1 MSKHTDKIKE
11 KSKFVFNIEI
21 KKNNHNKF
29 KLIKKKVTFPWSLGR
44 GYEQRSGIN
53 CIRILP
59 QVAGAGLMSG
69 DNFFQRVYLGKD
81 ARAKLED
88 SGSMIV
94 LSGQKG
100 SAATHWEYTV
110 DEGGVLILD
119 SEPYCLLDNAKCE
132 VYNTFYLSESAT
144 VISLD
149 GFCHSKNL
157 VEKFGFYKNETKVR
171 SLDGKLILIDRQ
183 KALAGSL
190 HRLSKYVEKGSG
202 AVATINIFA
211 VKKVSENLMA
221 VVDDLDIPHART
233 AFNGISGFSI
243 RLLAPSGGQLRNVTK
258 HVLDQFEKKLKELVV

>member
-1 MSKHTDKIKE
+1 MSKHFDKLRE
-11 KSKFVFNIEI
+11 ESKFVFNIEI

-29 KLIKKKVTFPWSLGR
+29 KLVKKKVTFPWSLGR
-44 GYEQRSGIN
+44 GYEQRSGMN

-81 ARAKLED
+81 ARVRMED

-94 LSGQKG
+94 LSGEKG
-100 SAATHWEYTV
+100 PAATHWEYTV
-110 DEGGVLILD
+110 NEGGILILD
-119 SEPYCLLDNAKCE
+119 SEPYCLLDNARCE
-132 VYNTFYLSESAT
+132 FYNTFYLSESAT
-144 VISLD
+144 VIALD

-157 VEKFGFYKNETKVR
+157 VEKFGYYKNETKVR
-171 SLDGKLILIDRQ
+171 SLDGKLILMDRQ

-202 AVATINIFA
+202 AVGTINIFA
-211 VKKVSENLMA
+211 VEKVSANLIA

-233 AFNGISGFSI
+233 AFNGISGFSV

-258 HVLDQFEKKLKELVV
+258 HVLGQFEQKLKELIV

>member
-1 MSKHTDKIKE
+1 LSKHLDKLRE
-11 KSKFVFNIEI
+11 ESKFVFNIEI
-21 KKNNHNKF
+21 KKNNQNKF
-29 KLIKKKVTFPWSLGR
+29 QLVKKKVTFPWSLGR

-81 ARAKLED
+81 VRARMED

-94 LSGQKG
+94 LSGKKG
-100 SAATHWEYTV
+100 PAATHWEYIV
-110 DEGGVLILD
+110 NEGGILILD

-157 VEKFGFYKNETKVR
+157 VEKFGFYKNETNVR
-171 SLDGKLILIDRQ
+171 SLDGKLILMDRQ
-183 KALAGSL
+183 KALADSL
-190 HRLSKYVEKGSG
+190 YRLSKYVEKGSG
-202 AVATINIFA
+202 AVGTINIFA
-211 VKKVSENLMA
+211 VEKVSANLIA
-221 VVDDLDIPHART
+221 VVDDLDIPNART
-233 AFNGISGFSI
+233 AFNGISGFSV

-258 HVLDQFEKKLKELVV
+258 HVLGQFEQKLKELVV

>member
-11 KSKFVFNIEI
+11 ESKFVFNIEI
-21 KKNNHNKF
+21 ERNNHNKF

-44 GYEQRSGIN
+44 GYEQKSGIN

-81 ARAKLED
+81 ARAKVQD

-100 SAATHWEYTV
+100 PASTHWEYTV

-119 SEPYCLLDNAKCE
+119 SEPYCLLDHARCE
-132 VYNTFYLSESAT
+132 VYNTFYLSNSAT
-144 VISLD
+144 VIALD

-157 VEKFGFYKNETKVR
+157 VEKFGFYKNETKVK

-183 KALAGSL
+183 KALADSL

-202 AVATINIFA
+202 AVGTINIFA
-211 VKKVSENLMA
+211 VKKVSENLMV
-221 VVDDLDIPHART
+221 VVDDLDIPHARA

-258 HVLDQFEKKLKELVV
+258 HVLYQFEKKLKELVA